1 MIGSPCSLIALPVSL
16 SFSACWVACNVP
28 LQKRRFFPIGFYAAG
43 KKRRFITGEKNGPEK
58 GLFSFERHQI
68 FHSIGEI
75 NIESI
80 GGKIRGYVHGSF
92 IDDPDGLQT
101 DLFTES

>member
-1 MIGSPCSLIALPVSL
+1 MIGSPVL
-16 SFSACWVACNVP
+16 FNRSACKSFFFCV
-28 LQKRRFFPIGFYAAG
+28 LGRMQRTFQKRRFFPIGFYAAG